1 MRDTVKRQMYL
12 HLLKMRTLDF
22 NNGYVLTDGRV
33 GPPIPSAYGRVVS
46 QGPIRVRHPA
56 RSGFI
61 RDTDKP
67 FVIFCK
73 KKRNKMHSSIVLAP
87 LIVLLSLTDV
97 HGFNSPRVF
106 LPQSFAACRVPLSTV
121 ALRMSQE
128 DHTEDKYVSTNP

>member
-1 MRDTVKRQMYL
+1 MYL

-67 FVIFCK
+67 FVIFAK
-73 KKRNKMHSSIVLAP
+73 KKRNNLNAQFNCSSAID
-87 LIVLLSLTDV
+87 ST
-97 HGFNSPRVF
+97 FVF
-106 LPQSFAACRVPLSTV
+106 DRRARL
-121 ALRMSQE
+121 
-128 DHTEDKYVSTNP
+128 